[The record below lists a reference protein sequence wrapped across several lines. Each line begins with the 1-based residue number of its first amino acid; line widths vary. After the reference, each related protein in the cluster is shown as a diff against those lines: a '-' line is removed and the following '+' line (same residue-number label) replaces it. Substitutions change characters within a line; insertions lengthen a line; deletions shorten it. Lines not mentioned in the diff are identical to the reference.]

1 MAISA
6 YFDGLQ
12 LHPLLK
18 HLESFSSYVLRLA
31 EARGIQLLHTLSAL
45 LWIPRATFTRL
56 FDYPP
61 LNFAMRSTRT
71 HMTGEDLLAAIFYHL
86 DKKFGRSTR
95 PCSLAGSVRTRPRKE
110 TFLLLDWNQY

>member
-12 LHPLLK
+12 LHPLPRR
-18 HLESFSSYVLRLA
+18 LESFSSYVLRLA

-45 LWIPRATFTRL
+45 LGISRATFARL
-56 FDYPP
+56 SDYPP
-61 LNFAMRSTRT
+61 LSFAMRSMRT
-71 HMTGEDLLAAIFYHL
+71 HMTRKDLLAATFYHL

-95 PCSLAGSVRTRPRKE
+95 PCPLAGSVRTRPRRE
-110 TFLLLDWNQY
+110 TLLLLD